1 MPYLFIYHDVTSSKE
16 NLLFYFIYWYQKSIQ
31 KDVQTTIQE
40 FIFKLSYKYNY
51 IHILAVFS
59 EIRLLSIQ
67 FKAMAANFE
76 RLPPII
82 PIYISPTL
90 WFYELLK

>member
-1 MPYLFIYHDVTSSKE
+1 MSPARRRTYYFILFIGIE
-16 NLLFYFIYWYQKSIQ
+16 NRCVLQ

-59 EIRLLSIQ
+59 EIRLLLLSIQ